1 MSLGQALSER
11 NRAASHHGITIGG
24 FIRRRPPAQAGMTMF
39 VCLTEY
45 HERQALPFVSWTTI
59 PTLSLTR
66 SVASCF
72 RYFER
77 ETQVLVGLLE
87 HCGLKASP
95 VLEFR
100 LFFLSHP
107 HSNPSDRMVTSA
119 QSITPTKTSAPPQ
132 SARPP
137 ETLAHGPHPQTPL
150 PARPISGTCCQ
161 MSF

>member
-1 MSLGQALSER
+1 
-11 NRAASHHGITIGG
+11 
-24 FIRRRPPAQAGMTMF
+24 MTMF

-87 HCGLKASP
+87 HCGHESLASTR
-95 VLEFR
+95 VSS
-100 LFFLSHP
+100 FFL
-107 HSNPSDRMVTSA
+107 VTS
-119 QSITPTKTSAPPQ
+119 
-132 SARPP
+132 
-137 ETLAHGPHPQTPL
+137 TLQPV
-150 PARPISGTCCQ
+150 
-161 MSF
+161 